1 MIISIIQICLYLVIL
16 EWPRKT
22 TGANMVSGLWNP
34 IDSYDQMWYTVSTSS
49 RKWCILVMSN
59 SAIAT
64 FQYYRRWAGFKI
76 NHKALI
82 SYLYVLYIKNIID
95 ENLWKLKKIMLMF
108 DIPNAPSP
116 LFLFQKCF
124 KQLLPTASLVSV
136 SRTIQKRLYK
146 TCRICHEVTNRKTR
160 RNYRLCVIDMFKNMI
175 FSEMKPVVIENEIQ
189 L

>member
-1 MIISIIQICLYLVIL
+1 
-16 EWPRKT
+16 
-22 TGANMVSGLWNP
+22 
-34 IDSYDQMWYTVSTSS
+34 
-49 RKWCILVMSN
+49 MSN

-82 SYLYVLYIKNIID
+82 SYLHLYTYCTLRKNIID

-108 DIPNAPSP
+108 GIPNAPSP

-124 KQLLPTASLVSV
+124 QQLLPTASLASV

-146 TCRICHEVTNRKTR
+146 TCRICHEVTNRKRR

>member
-1 MIISIIQICLYLVIL
+1 
-16 EWPRKT
+16 
-22 TGANMVSGLWNP
+22 MVSGLWNA

-76 NHKALI
+76 NHEALI
-82 SYLYVLYIKNIID
+82 SYLYVLYTKNIID
-95 ENLWKLKKIMLMF
+95 DNLWKPKNVMLMLG
-108 DIPNAPSP
+108 IPNAPSP
-116 LFLFQKCF
+116 LYLFQKCF
-124 KQLLPTASLVSV
+124 KQLHPTASLVSV

-146 TCRICHEVTNRKTR
+146 TCKICREVINRER
-160 RNYRLCVIDMFKNMI
+160 RRHCRLCVIDMLKNMI